1 MTTGYEPL
9 AGAFDEMV
17 DAGGRVRP
25 HWAEVGRV
33 LDGMGLGELQRRR
46 AEAGR
51 LLDDDGV
58 TYNVH
63 GQGRETASRWPLDPV
78 PVLVTSDEWARI
90 ESAVIQ
96 RAELLNLILADLYG
110 PRKLLRSGWLPPELV
125 LDHPGFLR
133 ACDGIALAGVHQ
145 LFTAAVDLARDVDGR
160 SWVLADRTQ
169 APSGA
174 GYAIEN
180 RVVMSRVF
188 PSLYRDAQVHRLAP
202 FVRAL
207 RSGLQAVAMAAGV
220 ADPRIVVMTPG
231 AQSETAFEHAFLAGH
246 LGYSLVEGADLVVQ
260 GGRVWMRSVGRLEP
274 VDVILRRVDTWFC
287 DPLELRPDSYLGVPG
302 LVEACR
308 RGTVSVVNPLGSGVL
323 ENAGLA
329 AFLPQLAQRLLGE
342 ALELPSVTTWWCG
355 SAEGRSHVL
364 ANLERLVVKPTAR
377 QFGWGWRSGAVGA
390 GAGGSGSGGEGWGAS
405 AVVFGWEL
413 SAGDRDALRRQIE
426 AQPHR
431 WVGQEH
437 LSLSS
442 APTVGEHGLAAQRS
456 ILRTF
461 AVARGDSYSV
471 MAGGLTRVSGS
482 GSAYISNQAGAV
494 SKDTWVLASEPEHTA
509 GYWLS
514 PGPAV
519 AAVAPEA
526 SISSRAAENLVW
538 LGRYA
543 ERAEATLRMLRVV
556 HDRRNDF
563 ADGTNPAGVAC
574 VGVLLASLTQV
585 TDTYPGFRAA
595 GNLAEPGDELQSLAI
610 DGDRPGTLAFAV
622 RRLVDAAHVARDQL
636 SVDTWL
642 VISSL
647 QRDLLDVEVLE
658 RATLQRVVT
667 SLLALA
673 GLTAESLVRDPGW
686 HFMDAGRRIERGA
699 QLTALLRS
707 TVTVERDAP
716 TDSLIF
722 ESLLIATESI
732 ITYRRR
738 YRSRAQLQ
746 TLLDLMLL
754 DPDNP
759 RSLGYQLD
767 RLLED
772 LRALPGHPGGGRV
785 SESEK
790 LVLEAWTTL
799 RSVDT
804 AALARPSAIAV
815 SGPGTAGTRQGLDG
829 FLAMIEQ
836 RLYAAADALAGEHFT
851 PSLPQRAL
859 LTPADPEAARATHG
873 FLV

>member
-1 MTTGYEPL
+1 MTTGYQPL
-9 AGAFDEMV
+9 PGAFDEMV

-33 LDGMGLGELQRRR
+33 LDGLGLAELQRRR
-46 AEAGR
+46 AEAAR

-63 GQGRETASRWPLDPV
+63 GRGRETAPRWPLDPV

-110 PRKLLRSGWLPPELV
+110 PRKLLRNGWLPPELV

-207 RSGLQAVAMAAGV
+207 RSGLQAVAVAAGV

-231 AQSETAFEHAFLAGH
+231 ALSETAFEHAFLAGH

-308 RGTVSVVNPLGSGVL
+308 RGSVSVVNPLGSGVL

-342 ALELPSVTTWWCG
+342 ALELPSVPTWWCG
-355 SAEGRSHVL
+355 SPEGRSHVL

-377 QFGWGWRSGAVGA
+377 QFGWGWRSDAGAAGGA
-390 GAGGSGSGGEGWGAS
+390 GASASRASGAS

-413 SAGDRDALRRQIE
+413 SAGEREALRRQIE

-442 APTVGEHGLAAQRS
+442 APTVGDGGLAAQRS

-461 AVARGDSYSV
+461 AVARGDSYLV
-471 MAGGLTRVSGS
+471 MAGGLTRVAGS
-482 GSAYISNQAGAV
+482 AGAYISNQAGAA

-519 AAVAPEA
+519 AAAAPEA
-526 SISSRAAENLVW
+526 SLSSRAAENLVW

-574 VGVLLASLTQV
+574 VGVLLAALTRV
-585 TDTYPGFRAA
+585 TDTSPGFLAA
-595 GNLAEPGDELQSLAI
+595 ENLAAPGAELQSLAI

-622 RRLVDAAHVARDQL
+622 RCLVDAAHVARDQL
-636 SVDTWL
+636 SIDTWL

-686 HFMDAGRRIERGA
+686 RFMDAGRRIERGA
-699 QLTALLRS
+699 QLTALLRAM
-707 TVTVERDAP
+707 VTVERDAP
-716 TDSLIF
+716 TDSLIL

-738 YRSRAQLQ
+738 YRSHAQLQ

-772 LRALPGHPGGGRV
+772 LRLMPGHPGAGRV
-785 SESEK
+785 SEPEK
-790 LVLEAWTTL
+790 LVLEAWTML
-799 RSVDT
+799 RAVDT
-804 AALARPSAIAV
+804 AALAQA
-815 SGPGTAGTRQGLDG
+815 SGPGVPGPGVSGFREVLDG
-829 FLAMIEQ
+829 FLATIEQ
-836 RLYAAADALAGEHFT
+836 RLYAAADALAAEHFT
-851 PSLPQRAL
+851 PVLPQRAL
-859 LTPADPEAARATHG
+859 LTPADPEAARATHR

>member
-1 MTTGYEPL
+1 
-9 AGAFDEMV
+9 
-17 DAGGRVRP
+17 
-25 HWAEVGRV
+25 
-33 LDGMGLGELQRRR
+33 
-46 AEAGR
+46 
-51 LLDDDGV
+51 
-58 TYNVH
+58 
-63 GQGRETASRWPLDPV
+63 
-78 PVLVTSDEWARI
+78 
-90 ESAVIQ
+90 VIQ

-110 PRKLLRSGWLPPELV
+110 PRKLLRRGSLPPELV

-133 ACDGIALAGVHQ
+133 ACDGIALAGAHQ

-207 RSGLQAVAMAAGV
+207 RSGLQAVAVAAGV

-308 RGTVSVVNPLGSGVL
+308 RGTVSVVNPLGSAVL

-329 AFLPQLAQRLLGE
+329 AFLPQLAQLLLGE
-342 ALELPSVTTWWCG
+342 ALELPSVPTWWCG
-355 SAEGRSHVL
+355 SAQGRSHVL

-377 QFGWGWRSGAVGA
+377 QFGWGWRSGSGGA
-390 GAGGSGSGGEGWGAS
+390 GSGAS

-413 SAGDRDALRRQIE
+413 SAGDREALRRQIE

-442 APTVGEHGLAAQRS
+442 APTVGEAGLAAERS
-456 ILRTF
+456 VLRTF
-461 AVARGDSYSV
+461 AVARGDSYLV

-482 GSAYISNQAGAV
+482 KGAYISNQAGAV

-574 VGVLLASLTQV
+574 VGVLLAALTQV
-585 TDTYPGFRAA
+585 TDTCPGFLAA
-595 GNLAEPGDELQSLAI
+595 DNLAAPGDELQSLAI

-673 GLTAESLVRDPGW
+673 GLAAESLVRDPGW
-686 HFMDAGRRIERGA
+686 RFMDAGRRIERGA
-699 QLTALLRS
+699 QLTALLRA

-716 TDSLIF
+716 TDSLIL

-772 LRALPGHPGGGRV
+772 LGALPGHPGGGRV
-785 SESEK
+785 SESER
-790 LVLEAWTTL
+790 LVLEAWTAL

-804 AALARPSAIAV
+804 SALARATA
-815 SGPGTAGTRQGLDG
+815 PGGSEPGAAGAREGLDG

-836 RLYAAADALAGEHFT
+836 RLYAAADVLAREHFT
-851 PSLPQRAL
+851 PVLPQRAV
-859 LTPADPEAARATHG
+859 LTPADPEAARATHR
-873 FLV
+873 FLM